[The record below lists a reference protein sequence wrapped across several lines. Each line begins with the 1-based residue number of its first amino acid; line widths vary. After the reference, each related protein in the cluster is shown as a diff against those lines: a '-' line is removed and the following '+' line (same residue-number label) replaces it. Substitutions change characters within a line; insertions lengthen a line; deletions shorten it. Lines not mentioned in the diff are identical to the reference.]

1 MMNNKKV
8 LSSKWAILP
17 LLFCSAAVLA
27 GDGGYNGSYA
37 QLPPSETSSLTL
49 ENDAAQLAPNSLNQ
63 AQALG
68 QQSDGFLEDSTETS
82 SINTGY
88 VGGNTRIGIGIDS
101 ELKGKLEATQMLYE
115 TDGSATIGQG
125 YLGVNPKADKAAG
138 EETLTGVGAKL
149 SHHWVS
155 GDPNNATHVNK
166 VFGAY
171 DQNELKDKKATI
183 GYGQENANLFWSGH
197 VSKGLSDSRTTATP
211 GVSEKAYD
219 LGVGG
224 RLGAYLPDQKVRV
237 QGGLDYE
244 WGKDFADSEKR
255 PTQTTLTGG
264 VEKFFPDS
272 PHSIGAEVEVYKKA
286 GGAMASEDAEARGGV
301 SYRYDIGSEAGV
313 WQPEQ
318 RYRRIRTEI
327 PGEQIKQPPKIER
340 KLVKNTMELESDTFF
355 KLDRAELT
363 PEAKTRMQA
372 VLAQL
377 RASGHEGNIRI
388 TGNTCDKG
396 SEVHNQKLSE
406 RRASAVR
413 DFMIKNG
420 FNGDELLAQ
429 GLGETQPKYPNTDA
443 EGHKNR
449 RVDIEYVTYQ
459 NEYKDEVIEQ
469 GGTSTTDPKVVWR
482 KELIPEPPLWVR
494 QALRNVADHK
504 QTVDTYK
511 TTAGTGGASTPNAP
525 VAVNDTATTSSG
537 TPVTI
542 DVLANDTDPNADVLS
557 IVGFNQGSNGVV
569 TQVGNELVYTSEPGF
584 IGTDSFTYIVTDP
597 AGNQSTATVT
607 VTVVAATSNAPVAVN
622 DSATTTSG
630 TPVTIDVL
638 ANDTDP
644 NADVLSIASFN
655 QGDNGA
661 VTQVG
666 NELAYTPVPGF
677 TGTDSFTYIV
687 TDPAGNQST
696 GTVTV
701 TVVAATSNAPVT
713 VNDSAITTSGT
724 PVTIDVLANDTDPNA
739 DVLSIASFNQGDN
752 GAVTQVG
759 NELVYTPVADFTGTD
774 SFTYIVTDPAGNQ
787 STGTVTVTVVA
798 ATSNAPV
805 TVNDSATTTSE
816 TPVAI
821 DVLANDTDPNA
832 DVLSIASFNQGD
844 NGAVTQVG
852 NELVYTPVAGFTGA
866 DSFTYTVTDPAGNGT
881 EATAIITV
889 TSVTLNTPVAN
900 VDQVE
905 TMQNTP
911 VTIMVLDNDTDPNGD
926 TLSISAVGSEAAHGT
941 AKQNGS
947 SIVYTP
953 DTGFTGDDKFTY
965 TITNS
970 DGNTAKTDVFVKIN
984 ASGGNLSTV
993 NDLYTVDMNS
1003 SNNLFDVISN
1013 DEVPATGA
1021 TVSIVIAPGNGSAS
1035 VVDNKVVYTPAAN
1048 FSGLDKL
1055 KYRLTDD
1062 RGFTSETFVD
1072 ITVSGTTNPGN
1083 LVLKDDYLLIAL
1095 NNTVTQTLPVLANDV
1110 GDGLEI
1116 ISVST
1121 PRYGTAV
1128 VSADGKSIRYT
1139 LRSGYCNDHSFT
1151 YVVKDKYGN
1160 QAQAT
1165 VVIDVLPANV
1175 SDPNSPPA

>member
-701 TVVAATSNAPVT
+701 TVVAATSNAPV
-713 VNDSAITTSGT
+713 A
-724 PVTIDVLANDTDPNA
+724 
-739 DVLSIASFNQGDN
+739 
-752 GAVTQVG
+752 
-759 NELVYTPVADFTGTD
+759 
-774 SFTYIVTDPAGNQ
+774 
-787 STGTVTVTVVA
+787 
-798 ATSNAPV
+798 
-805 TVNDSATTTSE
+805 VNDSATTTSG

-821 DVLANDTDPNA
+821 DVLANDTDPNG

-926 TLSISAVGSEAAHGT
+926 TLSISAVGLEAAHGT

-1062 RGFTSETFVD
+1062 RGYTSETFVD

>member
-525 VAVNDTATTSSG
+525 VAVNDTATTTSG

-607 VTVVAATSNAPVAVN
+607 VTVVAATSNAPVTVN
-622 DSATTTSG
+622 DSAT
-630 TPVTIDVL
+630 
-638 ANDTDP
+638 
-644 NADVLSIASFN
+644 
-655 QGDNGA
+655 
-661 VTQVG
+661 
-666 NELAYTPVPGF
+666 
-677 TGTDSFTYIV
+677 
-687 TDPAGNQST
+687 
-696 GTVTV
+696 
-701 TVVAATSNAPVT
+701 
-713 VNDSAITTSGT
+713 TTSGT

-787 STGTVTVTVVA
+787 STGTVTVTVVV

-805 TVNDSATTTSE
+805 AVNDSATTTSG

-821 DVLANDTDPNA
+821 DVLANDTDPNG

-1062 RGFTSETFVD
+1062 RGYTSETFVD